1 MPVTMSGTMSSAR
14 MASPKTPKSPV
25 NHAPVES
32 DSQRLQRTLGQSG
45 QWYGMYNP
53 NGMKQ
58 TDSPTEFSQLESKA
72 RAAWDDKFEKTSG
85 SGESGL
91 FDYGMF
97 ASMDQRAG
105 INGGWSTATQGAGS
119 LEQQLGPVGARIA
132 RENMRQQQMSKHANP
147 FNPPGYRADMPPPP
161 PEPKAVEMPSR
172 QELIESQRASKRPA
186 QSGYGR
192 EIGYGQDVYWGGVT
206 PASKYRTE
214 KKEKDQAA
222 QGAGDLEKELGIVGA
237 RLARENMLQQ
247 QQSKGFQPFH
257 PKGYQVDNSVY
268 TERQAVNFTRAKGE
282 DGVAFARR
290 RRRGRAD
297 AVEEGVDL

>member
-132 RENMRQQQMSKHANP
+132 RENMRQLGDQRRWQAGVAPKHRSVLCI
-147 FNPPGYRADMPPPP
+147 GQR
-161 PEPKAVEMPSR
+161 SH
-172 QELIESQRASKRPA
+172 RASRSP
-186 QSGYGR
+186 
-192 EIGYGQDVYWGGVT
+192 
-206 PASKYRTE
+206 
-214 KKEKDQAA
+214 
-222 QGAGDLEKELGIVGA
+222 
-237 RLARENMLQQ
+237 
-247 QQSKGFQPFH
+247 H
-257 PKGYQVDNSVY
+257 H
-268 TERQAVNFTRAKGE
+268 
-282 DGVAFARR
+282 RR
-290 RRRGRAD
+290 
-297 AVEEGVDL
+297 